1 MRYSINCWAHKIK
14 QVFHTCLQKTQAFF
28 AGICGNFGGMTK
40 GKNVLNLVKTDQI
53 GMKSLSSQTLM
64 FLWVVLIH
72 LKVFK
77 IISYNGCLEHDIFKS

>member
-1 MRYSINCWAHKIK
+1 
-14 QVFHTCLQKTQAFF
+14 
-28 AGICGNFGGMTK
+28 MTK

-53 GMKSLSSQTLM
+53 GMKSLSSQALV

-77 IISYNGCLEHDIFKS
+77 IISYNGCLEHDIFKN